1 MNVSCCRGEKEMR
14 SCIVTTISLL
24 MHDPLAEQGTM
35 PDGITF
41 MMLDG
46 RDLGVGINV
55 KHLHIQRKIDAPKM
69 VNNPLVVPGGVFSE
83 RYPALALCW
92 LFASE
97 RLPDAID
104 GA

>member
-14 SCIVTTISLL
+14 NCIVTTISLL
-24 MHDPLAEQGTM
+24 VHDPLAEQGTK
-35 PDGITF
+35 PNGIT
-41 MMLDG
+41 LVVING
-46 RDLGVGINV
+46 RDLGVANKV

-69 VNNPLVVPGGVFSE
+69 VNNPLVVPGGVFSD
-83 RYPALALCW
+83 RCPAIALCW